1 VRSGKSDAEHG
12 LTVVLQFLRQT
23 HTAIAAVGLGV
34 AFPRQRLP
42 EGEDPADG
50 FFIETESRSMM
61 FFRLLKIQPRS
72 GARPELMC
80 DGKAFARPLVSVKSA
95 VYEAELRGGPCP
107 AVGRFVW
114 SGCLGAVL
122 YFHAVCSLAEQPVSV
137 SQPSTS
143 AVTPVSAEISSVST
157 GTAEGD
163 SFTDL
168 LSEDLSK
175 FWKCYHSDNSVPV
188 DAVWK
193 VVPDQE
199 TQELILICTGQRKGF
214 LYTTSSWSD
223 FDLTLE
229 WKFPADTNGNSGI
242 LVFAQDE
249 PRIWPT
255 SMQVQL
261 HQPKAGSVIPSGD
274 ARSDG
279 TTDKTDL
286 ARPINC
292 WNECR
297 IISRGGK
304 LTVEINGT
312 SAGETTG
319 ITPSSGRIA
328 LQSEGSEVHFR
339 RIRIRTVAP
348 TVADPPA

>member
-1 VRSGKSDAEHG
+1 
-12 LTVVLQFLRQT
+12 
-23 HTAIAAVGLGV
+23 
-34 AFPRQRLP
+34 
-42 EGEDPADG
+42 
-50 FFIETESRSMM
+50 
-61 FFRLLKIQPRS
+61 
-72 GARPELMC
+72 
-80 DGKAFARPLVSVKSA
+80 
-95 VYEAELRGGPCP
+95 
-107 AVGRFVW
+107 
-114 SGCLGAVL
+114 
-122 YFHAVCSLAEQPVSV
+122 
-137 SQPSTS
+137 
-143 AVTPVSAEISSVST
+143 
-157 GTAEGD
+157 
-163 SFTDL
+163 
-168 LSEDLSK
+168 
-175 FWKCYHSDNSVPV
+175 
-188 DAVWK
+188 
-193 VVPDQE
+193 
-199 TQELILICTGQRKGF
+199 
-214 LYTTSSWSD
+214 
-223 FDLTLE
+223 
-229 WKFPADTNGNSGI
+229 
-242 LVFAQDE
+242 
-249 PRIWPT
+249 
-255 SMQVQL
+255 MQVQL